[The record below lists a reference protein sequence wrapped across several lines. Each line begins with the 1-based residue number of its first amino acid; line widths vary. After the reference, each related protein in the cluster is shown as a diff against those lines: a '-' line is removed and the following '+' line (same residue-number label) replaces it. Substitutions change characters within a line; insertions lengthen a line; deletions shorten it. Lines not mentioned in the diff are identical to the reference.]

1 MHTGFWWEFVNEG
14 EYLEDLDMSVILR
27 GMLKIGRK
35 CM

>member
-1 MHTGFWWEFVNEG
+1 MHKEFWWELMNEG
-14 EYLEDLDMSVILR
+14 EYLEDLDMRVILK